1 MGPFDHIQ
9 KKGSVAIKPQPAQI
23 RKEIISTVTSVQK
36 TPKTPPR
43 KDLSR
48 EKAKI
53 TQPTSSSL
61 KSQTKGT
68 RKKPSNLL
76 QRLESDSD
84 DNGDRNY
91 IETETISRK
100 RQRVNVKGTP
110 DISREMRNQ
119 MSFLKDG
126 HGIPAM
132 VHAADIANVRDS
144 TKYKRAFPKTL
155 HLNQVDLHYPSACG
169 VEKYV

>member
-23 RKEIISTVTSVQK
+23 RREIISTVTPVQK
-36 TPKTPPR
+36 ASNVAPR

-48 EKAKI
+48 EKAKT
-53 TQPTSSSL
+53 TQITSSNV
-61 KSQTKGT
+61 KGQSMDT
-68 RKKPSNLL
+68 RKKPSNVP

-91 IETETISRK
+91 IETETVPRK
-100 RQRVNVKGTP
+100 RQRMSIKGTP
-110 DISREMRNQ
+110 DTSREIRNQ
-119 MSFLKDG
+119 NSFLKDSQ
-126 HGIPAM
+126 GISGM

-144 TKYKRAFPKTL
+144 TKYRRAFPKTV
-155 HLNQVDLHYPSACG
+155 HISQIDLHYPAACA
-169 VEKYV
+169 VEK